1 MAGATQPGNTP
12 ATALQAGA
20 VVLTSRAWGHEG
32 GNDIS
37 AEFRNPG
44 APNSPLTVTR
54 TGNHV
59 DVSLATDAAGA
70 LTSTGQQVV
79 DAINA
84 SSASQILV
92 ANVFTRVSTNVTP
105 PIVPGTGIVQPR
117 ARVNLSDFLATAT
130 NAHVKRGPFEYS
142 VLRISK
148 KSKYKGKG
156 KSKRKWKNRG
166 KHASRKVGVFLYC
179 QQHAREWA
187 TPLTCLETA
196 SQLLTTT
203 RSTGGREGSS
213 TTSTSSSF
221 RRRTPTARTSRCTT
235 STSSGAT

>member
-1 MAGATQPGNTP
+1 MDPTEIYAAFEELADEFPNLAELITLPNKTNGYQRRAQATMAGATEPGNTP

-44 APNSPLTVTR
+44 VPNSPLTVTR
-54 TGNHV
+54 TGNHI
-59 DVSLATDAAGA
+59 DVSLATDATGA

-79 DAINA
+79 NAINA
-84 SSASQILV
+84 SPASQILV

-130 NAHVKRGPFEYS
+130 NAHVQRGPFEYS

-148 KSKYKGKG
+148 KSKHKGKWQAEVEEP
-156 KSKRKWKNRG
+156 R
-166 KHASRKVGVFLYC
+166 
-179 QQHAREWA
+179 QAREQ
-187 TPLTCLETA
+187 E
-196 SQLLTTT
+196 
-203 RSTGGREGSS
+203 GR
-213 TTSTSSSF
+213 
-221 RRRTPTARTSRCTT
+221 RLPVLPAARP
-235 STSSGAT
+235 